1 MAEESKEF
9 KHILRVVNTDLD
21 GGKPVVHALKKIK
34 GVSFMFANLVCNVA
48 GVDKTKKVGYLSDSE
63 TQKIEEVIVNPA
75 KFNVPVWM
83 LNRRK
88 DYESGEDKHL
98 LGSDLN
104 FQNDNDIKRLKM
116 IKAYKGM
123 RHAAGL
129 PVRGQ
134 KTKSNFRRNKGK
146 GLGVKRKKG
155 KSGRV

>member
-9 KHILRVVNTDLD
+9 KHILRVANTDLD
-21 GGKPVVHALKKIK
+21 GEKPVVHALKKIK
-34 GVSFMFANLVCNVA
+34 GVSFMFANLVCNVS

-63 TQKIEEVIVNPA
+63 TQKIEDVIVNPA

-83 LNRRK
+83 LNRRN
-88 DYESGEDKHL
+88 DYESGVDKHL
-98 LGSDLN
+98 LGADLN

-155 KSGRV
+155 KGGRV